1 MMRWVLAINLGET
14 LDSAQESGET
24 RIHLCG
30 RMTVRIG
37 GSRVEQS
44 LPGRQGRL
52 LFAYLAAHRQRLI
65 ARREL
70 LDVLWPNEAPGA
82 AESGLA
88 ALLAKLRRVLGSG
101 TLEGKHDIRLVLPV
115 NAWVD
120 LEAARESLHRAES
133 AIGAQ
138 DLGRAWGP
146 ARVAMHIAGRT
157 FLPGYESPWIEPL
170 RRELQHCLL
179 RAHECVAVSS
189 LGLGGSELATADR
202 AARKLIELAPLRETG
217 YRLLMQV
224 AAAQGDVADA
234 LSVYERLRTVLRE
247 ELGASPGPLVQA
259 LHRQLLRGGGRSVIA
274 DTYKGIS

>member
-1 MMRWVLAINLGET
+1 MMRRVFATNLGET
-14 LDSAQESGET
+14 LDSPREGGET

-30 RMTVRIG
+30 GMTVRIL
-37 GSRVEQS
+37 GSRLEHT

-52 LFAYLAAHRQRLI
+52 LFAYLAAHRQRLV
-65 ARREL
+65 ARGEL
-70 LDVLWPNEAPGA
+70 LDVLWPDEAPGA

-88 ALLAKLRRVLGSG
+88 ALLAKMRRALGTG
-101 TLEGKHDIRLVLPV
+101 ALEGKHDIRLVLPPD
-115 NAWVD
+115 AWVD
-120 LEAARESLHRAES
+120 LEAARDGLHRAES
-133 AIGAQ
+133 AIGVRDWAR
-138 DLGRAWGP
+138 GWGP

-157 FLPGYESPWIEPL
+157 FLPGYQSPWVESV

-202 AARKLIELAPLRETG
+202 AATKLIELAPLRETG

-224 AAAQGDVADA
+224 AAARGDVAEA
-234 LSVYERLRTVLRE
+234 LSVYEQLRVVLRE

-259 LHRQLLRGGGRSVIA
+259 LHRQLLRGSDPSAIA
-274 DTYKGIS
+274 ASPR